1 MTNLDIYNKV
11 REVPNEAKKN
21 IDGGRLKGMTDINPM
36 WRIKTLTEQFGPV
49 GFGWYYNILNKEIIQ
64 GANDEQVAIV
74 DIEMFIKMDDVWSKP
89 IAGTGGSAFV
99 TKERNGLY
107 TSDEAFKMAL
117 TDALS
122 VSCKL
127 LGVGADVYFGKDK
140 TKYNAPKQP
149 SQLQIALNN
158 LYATVKVCG
167 YSADEVTKLINEKY
181 KKKSSKELTL
191 QEVKNLQEF
200 IKSDYEIAKKETQ
213 YQKSLDPKELL
224 MQDADLT

>member
-21 IDGGRLKGMTDINPM
+21 IGGGRLKGMTDINPM

-49 GFGWYYNILNKEIIQ
+49 GFGWYYKILNKEIIQ

-74 DIEMFIKMDDVWSKP
+74 DIEMFVKINDDWSKP
-89 IAGTGGSAFV
+89 IPGTGGSAFV

-127 LGVGADVYFGKDK
+127 LGVGADVYFEKDK
-140 TKYNAPKQP
+140 TKYNAPKQL
-149 SQLQIALNN
+149 SQLQQARHTNIPQQQTSVN
-158 LYATVKVCG
+158 LPRCSVCG
-167 YSADEVTKLINEKY
+167 EVVDSKVANYSQAKY
-181 KKKSSKELTL
+181 KKILCR
-191 QEVKNLQEF
+191 QHQN
-200 IKSDYEIAKKETQ
+200 
-213 YQKSLDPKELL
+213 
-224 MQDADLT
+224 

>member
-1 MTNLDIYNKV
+1 MKNLELYDKV
-11 REVPNEAKKN
+11 REVPAEAKKN
-21 IDGGRLKGMTDINPM
+21 IGGGRLKGMTDINPM

-74 DIEMFIKMDDVWSKP
+74 DIEMFVKMDDVWSKP

-122 VSCKL
+122 VSCKS
-127 LGVGADVYFGKDK
+127 LGIGADVYFEKDK

-149 SQLQIALNN
+149 SQLQIAVNN
-158 LYATVKVCG
+158 LYATVKAKAI
-167 YSADEVTKLINEKY
+167 SSEEVSRMISDRY
-181 KKKSSKELTL
+181 KKKSSKELSL
-191 QEVKNLQEF
+191 QEVQDLQKF
-200 IKSDYEIAKKETQ
+200 IAG
-213 YQKSLDPKELL
+213 
-224 MQDADLT
+224 M

>member
-1 MTNLDIYNKV
+1 MKNLELYDKV
-11 REVPNEAKKN
+11 REVPAEAKKN
-21 IDGGRLKGMTDINPM
+21 IGGGRLKGMTDINPM

-122 VSCKL
+122 VSCKS
-127 LGVGADVYFGKDK
+127 LGIGADVYFEKDK

-149 SQLQIALNN
+149 SQLQIAVNN
-158 LYATVKVCG
+158 LYATVKAKAI
-167 YSADEVTKLINEKY
+167 SSEEVSRMISDRY
-181 KKKSSKELTL
+181 KKKSSKELSL
-191 QEVKNLQEF
+191 QEVQDLQKF
-200 IKSDYEIAKKETQ
+200 IAG
-213 YQKSLDPKELL
+213 
-224 MQDADLT
+224 M

>member
-1 MTNLDIYNKV
+1 MKNLELYNKV
-11 REVPNEAKKN
+11 REVPAEAKKN
-21 IDGGRLKGMTDINPM
+21 IGGGRLKGMTDINPM

-122 VSCKL
+122 VSCKS
-127 LGVGADVYFGKDK
+127 LGIGADVYFEKDK

-149 SQLQIALNN
+149 SQLQIAVNN
-158 LYATVKVCG
+158 LYATVKAKAI
-167 YSADEVTKLINEKY
+167 SSEEVSRMISDRY
-181 KKKSSKELTL
+181 KKKSSKELSL
-191 QEVKNLQEF
+191 QEVQDLQKF
-200 IKSDYEIAKKETQ
+200 IAG
-213 YQKSLDPKELL
+213 
-224 MQDADLT
+224 M